1 MAEAVKTNV
10 MRILEREGVT
20 YRVHTYSPETGI
32 DGVSVAR
39 ALGQDPQ
46 AVFKTLVTQGKSRAM
61 FVFVIP
67 VAATLNLKRAAGASE
82 LRPAAVVGQ
91 RRDAPGGL
99 AQHAHDV
106 RRARLVPVKLLRLHG
121 RGAKVKAAGGRHAV
135 GFYEREAAVVHQQTH
150 EFRRG
155 KRIRFPMQKLREP
168 VALESCSQAFA
179 HRVVHRRR
187 RLEVLPHKLRAVRRE
202 ELSAQ
207 LLIPTR
213 GEPSPLARR
222 RLNTAAVFVYY

>member
-67 VAATLNLKRAAGASE
+67 VAATLNLKRAA
-82 LRPAAVVGQ
+82 AACGEKAIEMLPQ
-91 RRDAPGGL
+91 
-99 AQHAHDV
+99 
-106 RRARLVPVKLLRLHG
+106 KLLLPSTGYIHG
-121 RGAKVKAAGGRHAV
+121 GCSPVGMKKA
-135 GFYEREAAVVHQQTH
+135 
-150 EFRRG
+150 
-155 KRIRFPMQKLREP
+155 
-168 VALESCSQAFA
+168 
-179 HRVVHRRR
+179 
-187 RLEVLPHKLRAVRRE
+187 LPTFIDE
-202 ELSAQ
+202 TAQ
-207 LLIPTR
+207 LFDTICVSAGKIGAQVELAPDDLCRVT
-213 GEPSPLARR
+213 GAVYAPL
-222 RLNTAAVFVYY
+222 TD

>member
-67 VAATLNLKRAAGASE
+67 VAATLNLKRAA
-82 LRPAAVVGQ
+82 AACGEKAIEMLPQ
-91 RRDAPGGL
+91 
-99 AQHAHDV
+99 
-106 RRARLVPVKLLRLHG
+106 KLLLPSTGYIHG
-121 RGAKVKAAGGRHAV
+121 GCSPVGMKKA
-135 GFYEREAAVVHQQTH
+135 
-150 EFRRG
+150 
-155 KRIRFPMQKLREP
+155 
-168 VALESCSQAFA
+168 
-179 HRVVHRRR
+179 
-187 RLEVLPHKLRAVRRE
+187 LPTFIDE
-202 ELSAQ
+202 TAQ
-207 LLIPTR
+207 LFDTICVSAGKIGAQVELAPDSLCRLT
-213 GEPSPLARR
+213 GAAYAPL
-222 RLNTAAVFVYY
+222 TD

>member
-67 VAATLNLKRAAGASE
+67 VAATLNLKRAA
-82 LRPAAVVGQ
+82 AACGEKAIEMLPQ
-91 RRDAPGGL
+91 
-99 AQHAHDV
+99 
-106 RRARLVPVKLLRLHG
+106 KLLLPSTGYIHG
-121 RGAKVKAAGGRHAV
+121 GCSPVGMKKA
-135 GFYEREAAVVHQQTH
+135 
-150 EFRRG
+150 
-155 KRIRFPMQKLREP
+155 
-168 VALESCSQAFA
+168 
-179 HRVVHRRR
+179 
-187 RLEVLPHKLRAVRRE
+187 LPTFIDE
-202 ELSAQ
+202 TAQ
-207 LLIPTR
+207 LFDTICVSAGKIGAQVELAPDDLCRLT
-213 GEPSPLARR
+213 GAAYAPL
-222 RLNTAAVFVYY
+222 TD